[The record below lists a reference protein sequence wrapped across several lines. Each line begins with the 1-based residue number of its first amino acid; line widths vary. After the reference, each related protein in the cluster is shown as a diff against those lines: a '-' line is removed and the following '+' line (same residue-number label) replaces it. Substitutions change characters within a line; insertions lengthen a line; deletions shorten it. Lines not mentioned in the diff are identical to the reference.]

1 MCQHLNLK
9 KMWIMTSIC
18 MHRAKY
24 SGVKQTLII
33 YVTCREF
40 DSVSPG
46 LAIAASIAVVVVPI
60 FDPSVS
66 GYALSR
72 LMTPIPGD

>member
-1 MCQHLNLK
+1 MK
-9 KMWIMTSIC
+9 KQWIITNIC
-18 MHRAKY
+18 IHRAKY
-24 SGVKQTLII
+24 SDVMETLII

-66 GYALSR
+66 G
-72 LMTPIPGD
+72 